1 MKAVCFGAAGGG
13 IRLYDEICR
22 KYDVVAFAD
31 NDKKSGGVL
40 LWRQYIFSRILP
52 EIFGI

>member
-31 NDKKSGGVL
+31 NDKKSGGDIAVASIYL
-40 LWRQYIFSRILP
+40 LQNTA
-52 EIFGI
+52 